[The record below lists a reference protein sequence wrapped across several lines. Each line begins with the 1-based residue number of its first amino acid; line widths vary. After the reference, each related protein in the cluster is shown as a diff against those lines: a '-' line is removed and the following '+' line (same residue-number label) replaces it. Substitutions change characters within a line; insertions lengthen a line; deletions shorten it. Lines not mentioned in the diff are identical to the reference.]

1 MSEKRVKLP
10 PVQYLIIV
18 KTTKYELLPSTVK
31 SSWSPQ
37 IFKYEDELLNTTKY
51 QIHDIVIKKTVKL
64 RVSRNQN
71 ADYKS
76 LNLSIC

>member
-10 PVQYLIIV
+10 PVQYFIIV

-37 IFKYEDELLNTTKY
+37 IFKYEDELLNTTKH
-51 QIHDIVIKKTVKL
+51 QIHDTVIKKTVKL
-64 RVSRNQN
+64 RVGK
-71 ADYKS
+71 D
-76 LNLSIC
+76 